1 MINFYRRALILLF
14 SFSLIS
20 AQWTSENY
28 QSFAFYIIPF
38 RIWEFLAGSILA
50 YIEISKD
57 FKFKVGKFRSVL
69 PCLGLFLIIYSIFS
83 YSIEITHPS
92 FYTFILVMGTCLIIQ
107 FSYEKELITNILSSK
122 VLVSIGL
129 ISYFLYLWHYP
140 IFVFAKLDSEL
151 LSEFYKILLIFFSFL
166 VSILFYLYIEKPLRY
181 NNV

>member
-1 MINFYRRALILLF
+1 
-14 SFSLIS
+14 
-20 AQWTSENY
+20 
-28 QSFAFYIIPF
+28 
-38 RIWEFLAGSILA
+38 
-50 YIEISKD
+50 
-57 FKFKVGKFRSVL
+57 
-69 PCLGLFLIIYSIFS
+69 
-83 YSIEITHPS
+83 
-92 FYTFILVMGTCLIIQ
+92 MGTCLIIQ